1 VFGPKEL
8 ATLGASLDSAEGLP
22 SKTVGQE
29 SSESDVDVQQI
40 LKDLRDN
47 ESSHVAAE
55 DVDSL
60 EGLEDEESEPEE
72 SEEAEESEG
81 VQDALVEM
89 E

>member
-1 VFGPKEL
+1 MVWVF
-8 ATLGASLDSAEGLP
+8 LGFPWDQDRYLQG
-22 SKTVGQE
+22 
-29 SSESDVDVQQI
+29 
-40 LKDLRDN
+40 
-47 ESSHVAAE
+47 SHMAAE

>member
-1 VFGPKEL
+1 MVWGTGFSWDRYRYLQG
-8 ATLGASLDSAEGLP
+8 
-22 SKTVGQE
+22 
-29 SSESDVDVQQI
+29 
-40 LKDLRDN
+40 
-47 ESSHVAAE
+47 SHVAAE

>member
-1 VFGPKEL
+1 MFQCGVGNWVFMGSRYL
-8 ATLGASLDSAEGLP
+8 QG
-22 SKTVGQE
+22 
-29 SSESDVDVQQI
+29 
-40 LKDLRDN
+40 
-47 ESSHVAAE
+47 SHVAAE

>member
-1 VFGPKEL
+1 MGSRYL
-8 ATLGASLDSAEGLP
+8 QG
-22 SKTVGQE
+22 
-29 SSESDVDVQQI
+29 
-40 LKDLRDN
+40 
-47 ESSHVAAE
+47 SHVAAE

>member
-1 VFGPKEL
+1 MGFPGFPWDQDRYL
-8 ATLGASLDSAEGLP
+8 QG
-22 SKTVGQE
+22 
-29 SSESDVDVQQI
+29 
-40 LKDLRDN
+40 
-47 ESSHVAAE
+47 SHMAAE

>member
-1 VFGPKEL
+1 MFQCG
-8 ATLGASLDSAEGLP
+8 
-22 SKTVGQE
+22 VGFPGFSMGKNRYLQG
-29 SSESDVDVQQI
+29 
-40 LKDLRDN
+40 
-47 ESSHVAAE
+47 SHVAAE

-81 VQDALVEM
+81 VQDALVEV